1 YCYPVSRVEGLLHG
15 KFCLLVKIWNRFKC
29 EKAPGWNNIS
39 WLQTVEHTSD
49 VLSVTRESLS
59 CLPPAVC
66 LLRQDTGGCQE
77 YTEMWSFDNDRGR
90 CTRFW
95 YSGCGGNKNRFVTK
109 KDCEKTCL
117 TQTQRGGLAKLSI
130 QSENPDAQCQLEADA
145 GIQCA
150 DYVQAWFFDKDIG
163 ACSPF
168 WYGGCGGNTN
178 RFNTENEC
186 FRTCGSHSNQ
196 YKTMFCVSRLL
207 PDACFLQQDQG
218 GCQNYTMVWFYDTKQ
233 NECSRFWY
241 GGCDGNENRFTTQE
255 ECEHLCPEGFRERS
269 ILNVG
274 VFFSVL
280 QR

>member
-1 YCYPVSRVEGLLHG
+1 MICD
-15 KFCLLVKIWNRFKC
+15 
-29 EKAPGWNNIS
+29 NNIP
-39 WLQTVEHTSD
+39 TSD

-109 KDCEKTCL
+109 KDCEKTSSLLKLPL
-117 TQTQRGGLAKLSI
+117 T
-130 QSENPDAQCQLEADA
+130 CQ
-145 GIQCA
+145 
-150 DYVQAWFFDKDIG
+150 YRRPWFFDKDIG

-186 FRTCGSHSNQ
+186 FRTCVFICLQ

-255 ECEHLCPEGFRERS
+255 ECEHLCVTKSR
-269 ILNVG
+269 
-274 VFFSVL
+274 
-280 QR
+280 

>member
-1 YCYPVSRVEGLLHG
+1 ST
-15 KFCLLVKIWNRFKC
+15 FCKI
-29 EKAPGWNNIS
+29 
-39 WLQTVEHTSD
+39 D

-117 TQTQRGGLAKLSI
+117 TQTQRGGLAVMGR
-130 QSENPDAQCQLEADA
+130 EP
-145 GIQCA
+145 
-150 DYVQAWFFDKDIG
+150 WFFDKDIG

-186 FRTCGSHSNQ
+186 FRT
-196 YKTMFCVSRLL
+196 Y
-207 PDACFLQQDQG
+207 ACFLQQDQG

-255 ECEHLCPEGFRERS
+255 ECEHLRTFRNTR
-269 ILNVG
+269 
-274 VFFSVL
+274 L
-280 QR
+280 QGTIQDF

>member
-1 YCYPVSRVEGLLHG
+1 MCINALL
-15 KFCLLVKIWNRFKC
+15 KIVPNKS
-29 EKAPGWNNIS
+29 I
-39 WLQTVEHTSD
+39 
-49 VLSVTRESLS
+49 VTRESLS
-59 CLPPAVC
+59 CLPPAVCLLRQDTGGCQEYTKMWSFDNDRGRCTHFWYSGCGGNKNRFVTKKDCEKTCLTQTQRGGLAVMGREPVC

-117 TQTQRGGLAKLSI
+117 TQTQRGGLAVMGQML
-130 QSENPDAQCQLEADA
+130 ENNTTLFNNRDVCQLEADA

-186 FRTCGSHSNQ
+186 FRTCGSHS
-196 YKTMFCVSRLL
+196 KTNALASGTAAATATKTASQRRKSVSTCV
-207 PDACFLQQDQG
+207 
-218 GCQNYTMVWFYDTKQ
+218 
-233 NECSRFWY
+233 
-241 GGCDGNENRFTTQE
+241 
-255 ECEHLCPEGFRERS
+255 
-269 ILNVG
+269 
-274 VFFSVL
+274 
-280 QR
+280 